1 MDRIYRFMAG
11 GLAESFDELFELVH
25 SLPWHEIISKNGR
38 INVAASCSRSK
49 LMSVPDVQSITKKA
63 IIKKL
68 QSRYRQNT
76 FSETGETYSVFV
88 WIQNDNVLI
97 GLDACGEGLHKRG
110 YRVKTSPAPL
120 RETTAAAL
128 LEIIGY
134 NNGPLADPFCGS
146 GTIAIEGAMKA
157 FNMAPGLNRSFESE
171 RWLGSGAEIWEQE
184 RARALADIL
193 PIEKDMIIA
202 SDISED
208 MLEIAR
214 YHAQRAG
221 VAGAVRF
228 IRRPVKEFNVQEG
241 MIVTNP
247 PYGARLS
254 DIKTARAIYAEM
266 GSAIRPLLD
275 TVKLGAITPEMDF
288 ERLFGGRARKK
299 RRVFNGNIQ
308 CNFYMYN

>member
-1 MDRIYRFMAG
+1 MANG
-11 GLAESFDELFELVH
+11 RTESFDELFELAY
-25 SLPWHEIISKNGR
+25 SLPWDEIISKNGR

-49 LMSVPDVQSITKKA
+49 LMSVPDVQGITKKA

-68 QSRYRQNT
+68 QSRYHQNT
-76 FSETGETYSVFV
+76 FCETGETYSVFV
-88 WIQNDNVLI
+88 WVQNDIALI
-97 GLDACGEGLHKRG
+97 GMDACGEGLHKRG

-134 NNGPLADPFCGS
+134 DNGPLADPFCGS

-157 FNMAPGLNRSFESE
+157 FRIAPGLNRSFESE
-171 RWLGSGAEIWEQE
+171 RWLGSDAKIWEQE
-184 RARALADIL
+184 RKRARAAIL
-193 PIEKDMIIA
+193 PIEKDLITA

-214 YHAQRAG
+214 YHAKRAG
-221 VAGAVRF
+221 VAEAVRF
-228 IRRPVKEFNVQEG
+228 IRRPVKEFSVQEG
-241 MIVTNP
+241 VIVTNP

-254 DIKTARAIYAEM
+254 DIKTAREIYREM
-266 GSAIRPLLD
+266 GSVIRPLLD
-275 TVKLGAITPEMDF
+275 MTELGVITPEMEF
-288 ERLFGGRARKK
+288 ERLFGRRARKK

-308 CNFYMYN
+308 CNFYIYN